1 MLVTFKYLG
10 KTNVIQPLI
19 AYPDFNQE
27 KRKEKRI
34 LFVES
39 LFSKFKNRFPINN
52 PPHDCKK

>member
-27 KRKEKRI
+27 KKERKEDIVSGVFIFK
-34 LFVES
+34 VQES
-39 LFSKFKNRFPINN
+39 FS
-52 PPHDCKK
+52 H